1 MVPGT
6 DITSGNPA
14 FINWFVRFTR
24 VTFVGAKI
32 MKFYLLNVAEI
43 DNLDVGYYDNDFIML
58 NKLSIYTYE
67 VLFSVSMSIWN
78 YIHNSGTPLLCLVLR
93 F

>member
-67 VLFSVSMSIWN
+67 VLISVSMSIWN